1 MDNKTDHAEGQT
13 SKEDADNVTE
23 GADPS
28 GQCATV
34 AECDQREKCTST
46 PGESTS
52 YRSLYKHNYKAH
64 AYVDDFVCL
73 RLKGRGGE
81 VHDDR
86 SSEEPKHCVDPF
98 KGDSPMGGC
107 THDDS
112 PDDRLGDKPVGEPSG
127 NSVNLEEVPA
137 PGRSNVGRGS
147 VHRIDETSS
156 PREDDQYVEVEKR
169 MEDRQPDEGTY
180 SKTGAQH
187 SNQNNEEKRE
197 NSNLCIHA
205 DDNYTLQGNH
215 RSDNH
220 MKEENSPHESNHP
233 SEDMPSWEVHK
244 MQEKDQPAEKQKKIK
259 IIEMFKMKLENKE
272 MNRSRHFCD
281 DVYGSRHDGQVHHPG
296 SSCYDDERVGEHDDE
311 HDGKRDDDHS
321 GVDSPSTSSNRR
333 TQIRE
338 SISRIFSESPSSKP
352 KIINEIKCSDSH
364 VGEGDDGGGSHHGG
378 SSNDRESHHGNSS
391 NDRDKADNKANGAKS
406 ALKEGS
412 LLRLFRCEY
421 FDTHLHIRYLY
432 DRREVGV
439 HEYLVNSL
447 YTQRKY
453 EDILFYLPQLSL
465 ISLVRYDSSSLYR
478 FLLYKAS
485 KSMHFALKL
494 SWIYHSIVED
504 NTSKYKDLAH
514 KMTQEIEMAVV
525 NCKPFNSKC
534 TSGNENKQSYL
545 LNLAHP
551 LLFKRK
557 YIIKRIKDNAR
568 FRQNRL
574 FKNCLQ
580 RPCNSYLLKGSEP
593 EGQGKVEPG
602 GQSKVEPEGQGK
614 VEPGGQSKVE
624 TVGQGKVK
632 MASPKK
638 CRKRET
644 TSTAPPPKLP
654 HCYIINSGALSIARA
669 KVKLPSTYAKL
680 GNPLSASKF
689 FLPEFSC
696 SFDMIEDLQQF
707 FMKQRRCDYFSL
719 LNNFVNLTISVSNLL
734 STEPDIEIRNELL
747 NRFIYSLNSWMLMR
761 RCIVAAC
768 TNVFS
773 MTGLCIPLECLSSS
787 SHLNHRREQRTNKCS
802 SLQILH
808 FNYDECKIFFSKK
821 RAPYLLMFEVAD
833 LDEDISH
840 IPDNL
845 FYPTRGENQPDRETS
860 HSGVKGPIDGTGGET
875 TDSATRH
882 ISDSVTGT
890 VTHTMNDEVPLDE
903 STLQP
908 QPQPR
913 RKGHRIEKNFCSSK
927 NYGIFNENS
936 SSYDYEPRSSMYDGK
951 RKKKKKKKK
960 KKKSESGEGEEE
972 EDKGQTDQSNS
983 DVEQGNDVLKES
995 NNMGKDK
1002 VKGKKTHANLDDLK
1016 MEHLYVYNCIVN
1028 DLRKEN
1034 LISFP
1039 SVEEDNLS
1047 IIRKCIGMKVDED
1060 DEEDNEENGE
1070 EDDDGDVENDGESS
1084 VECASGHVEQVNPE
1098 PTNLQQASPNLSIT
1112 PTEEGIGEG
1121 AKNFLVT
1128 PRSASMPNYLSSS
1141 MEKCN
1146 ISSNDN
1152 DSNEI
1157 KTSVESISSE
1167 LSGLSPGG
1175 LYENKMGAED
1185 GECNLSRGKD
1195 PDDGHIAAQ
1204 PSDPSL
1210 VTTHT
1215 RNSLHSSGEKTIDP
1229 LDISEYF
1236 KPENYTNEEFKKKNC
1251 RIIKRLLW
1259 GELFEEKKKKIR
1271 KTSPYGKLKT
1281 WDLKCVIVKGGD
1293 DLRQELLAS
1302 QLIRQFK
1309 VIFENAGL
1317 PLWLRPYEILV
1328 TGANSGII
1336 EYVNDTC
1343 SVDSLKR
1350 KFGVESISTIF
1361 NVVFADYIFEA
1372 KKNFIE
1378 SHAAYSLISY
1388 LLQVKDRHNGNL
1400 LLDSDG
1406 HLIHIDYGFML
1417 TNSPGNVNFETS
1429 PFKLTQE
1436 YLDIMDGEKSENYEY
1451 FRRLIV
1457 SGFLE
1462 ARKHSEEIILFVE
1475 LMMPA
1480 LKIPCFANG
1489 TQFCIDSLKERFMT
1503 NLAVDVCIQ
1512 RINALIE
1519 SSINNFRSVQYDYFQ
1534 RITNGIM

>member
-1 MDNKTDHAEGQT
+1 MDHKTDDAAGQT
-13 SKEDADNVTE
+13 SKEDAGN
-23 GADPS
+23 
-28 GQCATV
+28 ATV
-34 AECDQREKCTST
+34 TECDQREKCTSA
-46 PGESTS
+46 PEESTS

-64 AYVDDFVCL
+64 AYVDNSVCL

-81 VHDDR
+81 VQVDADT
-86 SSEEPKHCVDPF
+86 EEPQRCVDPS
-98 KGDSPMGGC
+98 KGDFPMGAC
-107 THDDS
+107 THDNTHDDTPDDT
-112 PDDRLGDKPVGEPSG
+112 PDDRPVGEPSG
-127 NSVNLEEVPA
+127 KSSNLEDVA
-137 PGRSNVGRGS
+137 ATGRNNPGGVAVDRS
-147 VHRIDETSS
+147 DEAIYT
-156 PREDDQYVEVEKR
+156 
-169 MEDRQPDEGTY
+169 QP
-180 SKTGAQH
+180 GAQH
-187 SNQNNEEKRE
+187 SNNHNEEKRE
-197 NSNLCIHA
+197 NSDLCPHSN
-205 DDNYTLQGNH
+205 DNYTLHGSH
-215 RSDNH
+215 ISDH
-220 MKEENSPHESNHP
+220 HLEEENNKKKPQESDHP
-233 SEDMPSWEVHK
+233 SEEMPSWEAHK
-244 MQEKDQPAEKQKKIK
+244 MQEKDQSTEKQKKIK

-272 MNRSRHFCD
+272 MSRSRH
-281 DVYGSRHDGQVHHPG
+281 GNRHDHHDAHRDG
-296 SSCYDDERVGEHDDE
+296 SSGYDENGDR
-311 HDGKRDDDHS
+311 DDHS
-321 GVDSPSTSSNRR
+321 GGASPSASNRHA
-333 TQIRE
+333 QIRE

-352 KIINEIKCSDSH
+352 KIINELKRSDSH
-364 VGEGDDGGGSHHGG
+364 VGEEDEGGGSHHGSSNNDKG
-378 SSNDRESHHGNSS
+378 SPLCSSSNDQGSPHCSSS
-391 NDRDKADNKANGAKS
+391 NDRDKADSKANETKN

-453 EDILFYLPQLSL
+453 EDILFYLPQLSQ
-465 ISLVRYDSSSLYR
+465 ISLVRYESSSLYR

-504 NTSKYKDLAH
+504 NCSKYKDLAH

-525 NCKPFNSKC
+525 NCKPLNGKR

-557 YIIKRIKDNAR
+557 HIIRRIKANER
-568 FRQNRL
+568 FQQTKL
-574 FKNCLQ
+574 FRNCLN
-580 RPCNSYLLKGSEP
+580 RSCNSYLLKGVEGMVQSE
-593 EGQGKVEPG
+593 VDVV
-602 GQSKVEPEGQGK
+602 GQSEVD
-614 VEPGGQSKVE
+614 VVGQSEVE
-624 TVGQGKVK
+624 ATGHNTTSGVPPSAAP
-632 MASPKK
+632 MAPPMACPKK
-638 CRKRET
+638 RRKRDA

-654 HCYIINSGALSIARA
+654 QCYIINSGALSIARA

-689 FLPEFSC
+689 FLPEFNC
-696 SFDMIEDLQQF
+696 SSDMIEDLQQF

-734 STEPDIEIRNELL
+734 STEPDIEVRNELL

-773 MTGLCIPLECLSSS
+773 MTGLCIPLECLSSPPQSNHKTEHTTNS
-787 SHLNHRREQRTNKCS
+787 SG
-802 SLQILH
+802 LQILH

-840 IPDNL
+840 IPDDL
-845 FYPTRGENQPDRETS
+845 FYPTKGGNQPNKETP
-860 HSGVKGPIDGTGGET
+860 HDGVNGAIDATADDAMRDIPYGV
-875 TDSATRH
+875 TDTVNDDVPPDEPTRH
-882 ISDSVTGT
+882 
-890 VTHTMNDEVPLDE
+890 
-903 STLQP
+903 
-908 QPQPR
+908 PQPR

-927 NYGIFNENS
+927 NYGLFNENS
-936 SSYDYEPRSSMYDGK
+936 SSYDYEPRGGIYDGK

-960 KKKSESGEGEEE
+960 KKKSESGE
-972 EDKGQTDQSNS
+972 EDDEGKGQQTGQSDS
-983 DVEQGNDVLKES
+983 EVEQADRWKVD
-995 NNMGKDK
+995 MGKEK
-1002 VKGKKTHANLDDLK
+1002 VRKKKTPADLDALK

-1039 SVEEDNLS
+1039 SEEEDSLS
-1047 IIRKCIGMKVDED
+1047 IIRKCIGMKA
-1060 DEEDNEENGE
+1060 DEEDEEHN
-1070 EDDDGDVENDGESS
+1070 DDGGDTEGGDTNSAG
-1084 VECASGHVEQVNPE
+1084 GHVEEADPE
-1098 PTNLQQASPNLSIT
+1098 PNNLEEGGPHWSVT
-1112 PTEEGIGEG
+1112 PTEEGIQEVG
-1121 AKNFLVT
+1121 KSFLVT

-1152 DSNEI
+1152 QSNEV
-1157 KTSVESISSE
+1157 KTSLESISSALGE
-1167 LSGLSPGG
+1167 LPSGG
-1175 LYENKMGAED
+1175 LYESKVDAQYG
-1185 GECNLSRGKD
+1185 GCNSTTGKD
-1195 PDDGHIAAQ
+1195 PGDEHISAQ
-1204 PSDPSL
+1204 PSEPL
-1210 VTTHT
+1210 TTTHT
-1215 RNSLHSSGEKTIDP
+1215 LSSFYPAAEKTTDV
-1229 LDISEYF
+1229 LDIDEYF

-1309 VIFENAGL
+1309 IIFENAGL

-1350 KFGVESISTIF
+1350 KFGVDSISTIF

-1372 KKNFIE
+1372 KKVSTVDPISGVNFIE